1 MITDVGE
8 IRAIRT
14 MLDELRREEGISN
27 HRHWTMI
34 ETPASAVMAI
44 ALPARPI
51 SFRLEP
57 TI

>member
-14 MLDELRREEGISN
+14 MLDECGAKQGYLE
-27 HRHWTMI
+27 
-34 ETPASAVMAI
+34 PI
-44 ALPARPI
+44 ALDHDRDPSVSSDGDRIAREADFL
-51 SFRLEP
+51 SVEP